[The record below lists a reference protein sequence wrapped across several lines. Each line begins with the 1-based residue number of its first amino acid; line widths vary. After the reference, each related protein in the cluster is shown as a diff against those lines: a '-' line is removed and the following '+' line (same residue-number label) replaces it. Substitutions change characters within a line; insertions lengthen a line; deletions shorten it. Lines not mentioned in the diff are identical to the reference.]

1 MSAYVICSKESAM
14 CQEAVASL
22 PPDFQHQL
30 TLHYVE
36 DPIPPNFP
44 LILQNTAKA
53 RKLEI
58 ESKPDRYH
66 APTVV
71 FHDTRTNEFIK
82 HEGAKAL
89 MFLHQYKTTKQ
100 NVALQN
106 INKQVKSHGEAVES
120 KGNNVARIMNLIEE
134 KSTQPE
140 LGDLKEH
147 DIRQVIIS
155 NTNLQLK
162 KMYNRIHNQEFKKQP
177 EHGQF

>member
-1 MSAYVICSKESAM
+1 MATYLICSKDSAM

-22 PPDFQHQL
+22 PPDFDHQL

-44 LILQNTAKA
+44 LSLQNTAKA

-71 FHDTRTNEFIK
+71 FHDTATNEFIK

-100 NVALQN
+100 NVRLQN
-106 INKQVKSHGEAVES
+106 VNKQVKSQSDALES
-120 KGNNVARIMNLIEE
+120 KGNNVARIMNLMEE
-134 KSTQPE
+134 KSIQPK
-140 LGDLKEH
+140 LGNLKEH

-155 NTNLQLK
+155 NTNMHLK
-162 KMYNRIHNQEFKKQP
+162 KMYNRIHNEEFKKQP

>member
-1 MSAYVICSKESAM
+1 MAAYLICSKDSAM
-14 CQEAVASL
+14 CQEAVAAL
-22 PPDFQHQL
+22 PPDFHQQL
-30 TLHYVE
+30 ILHYVE
-36 DPIPPNFP
+36 DPIPASFP
-44 LILQNTAKA
+44 LMLQNTSKA

-100 NVALQN
+100 NANLQN
-106 INKQVKSHGEAVES
+106 VQKQVKLQGDAVET
-120 KGNNVARIMNLIEE
+120 KGNNVARIMNLMEE
-134 KSTQPE
+134 KSTQPK
-140 LGDLKEH
+140 LGNLNEH
-147 DIRQVIIS
+147 DIRNVIIS

-162 KMYNRIHNQEFKKQP
+162 KMYNRIHNEEFKKQP
-177 EHGQF
+177 EHGHM